1 MSAVLLEEQDYSVHL
16 DDVLPRMGN
25 GSLVHSA
32 YYDDDEVIDRI
43 AGFIARHARKT
54 TDDIE
59 LELAMKEIQDSPT
72 RSERL
77 PGAPLHSCGSVSR
90 NSLLPARSSHASD
103 LSLSAAQSL

>member
-43 AGFIARHARKT
+43 AGFIAQHARKATKT

-59 LELAMKEIQDSPT
+59 LELAMKELQDFADP
-72 RSERL
+72 L
-77 PGAPLHSCGSVSR
+77 GAI
-90 NSLLPARSSHASD
+90 ARGTPSQ
-103 LSLSAAQSL
+103 LRFRFQK